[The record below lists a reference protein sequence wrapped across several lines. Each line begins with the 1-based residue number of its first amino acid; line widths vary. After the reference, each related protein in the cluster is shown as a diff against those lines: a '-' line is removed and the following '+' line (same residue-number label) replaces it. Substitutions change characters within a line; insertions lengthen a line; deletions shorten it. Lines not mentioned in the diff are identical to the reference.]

1 MNAVL
6 KYPGA
11 KWSLAGW
18 HRETITATDQLS
30 RRRQEILWMNFEPE
44 QRQERM
50 F

>member
-1 MNAVL
+1 MTAIP

-11 KWSLAGW
+11 KWSLAAWIIW
-18 HRETITATDQLS
+18 HFPAHHS
-30 RRRQEILWMNFEPE
+30 RREEVLWMNFEPE